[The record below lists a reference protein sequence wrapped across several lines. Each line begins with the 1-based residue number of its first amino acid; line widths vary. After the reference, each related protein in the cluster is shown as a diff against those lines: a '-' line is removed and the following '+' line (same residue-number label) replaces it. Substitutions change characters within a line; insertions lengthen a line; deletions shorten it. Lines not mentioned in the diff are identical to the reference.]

1 MKTAHD
7 LVEEARQHIDE
18 VSPEAAET
26 LMREADAVIDVR
38 EPDEYQSGH
47 IPGAIN
53 IPRGLLEF
61 RLSNSPELAARDL
74 NVILYCK
81 TSGRAALAARSL
93 ADMGYLQG
101 RSIEGGYDAWHE
113 AGKPIARPTL
123 PPFE

>member
-47 IPGAIN
+47 IPGTIN

-93 ADMGYLQG
+93 ADMGYLQV

>member
-81 TSGRAALAARSL
+81 TSGRAALAALSL
-93 ADMGYLQG
+93 KQMGYLHVT
-101 RSIEGGYDAWHE
+101 SIAGGFDAWLA
-113 AGKPIARPTL
+113 AGKPVIKSSDVNY
-123 PPFE
+123 E

>member
-18 VSPEAAET
+18 VSLDAAEM

-38 EPDEYQSGH
+38 EPDEYQAGH

-74 NVILYCK
+74 NLMLYCK
-81 TSGRAALAARSL
+81 TSGRA
-93 ADMGYLQG
+93 DMGYLQV
-101 RSIEGGYDAWHE
+101 RSIQGGYDAWQE

>member
-53 IPRGLLEF
+53 IPRALLEF
-61 RLSNSPELAARDL
+61 RHSNSPELAARDL
-74 NVILYCK
+74 NVMLYCK

-93 ADMGYLQG
+93 ADMGYLQV

>member
-18 VSPEAAET
+18 VSLEATEM

-38 EPDEYQSGH
+38 EPDEYQAGH

-61 RLSNSPELAARDL
+61 RLSNSTELAARDL
-74 NVILYCK
+74 NLMLYCK

-93 ADMGYLQG
+93 ADMGYLQV
-101 RSIEGGYDAWHE
+101 RSIQGGYDAWQE
-113 AGKPIARPTL
+113 AGKHIARPTL